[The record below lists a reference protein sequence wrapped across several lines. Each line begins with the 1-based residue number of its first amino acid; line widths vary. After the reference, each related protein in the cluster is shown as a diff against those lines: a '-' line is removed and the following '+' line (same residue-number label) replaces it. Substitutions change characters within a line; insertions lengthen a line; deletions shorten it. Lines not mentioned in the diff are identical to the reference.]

1 MGEGPALRRLIQRGA
16 ANNERV
22 RVMSG
27 YKSFIG
33 DFKPLNAQ
41 RTRQTFHEICPPGH
55 TPVSNSHGGFDFIP
69 HRSQTRDAAPN
80 AEHIDTQNILFRA
93 APSIAPNAPSTIGE
107 SYERT
112 HTLQKILGMC
122 DAIGQRIEALELRKA
137 QQQQLVEQQQLALQ
151 PRPAQVQFEQPNH
164 QPTQDRAAPC
174 SCQHQ
179 NVLMPQPSH
188 THDGVNTMQRNAQ
201 LAPLRGVTFDPA
213 PRSRQTTRDQNNFG
227 ETKQVSRFDSVESAR
242 LASYMPPGSARCPT
256 AKELNDAYAAHW
268 ARDAGAAPLGAPGVN
283 KRGAMVE
290 AVSSDPSEAFLGPGG
305 PFTQFRNDDV
315 RPSPAALGELNR
327 QFSKAKTQG
336 QRDAIT
342 DAWKSYMSAPRDAA
356 SMSSQWK
363 PRQPAISPQ
372 APKHDDTHDAPW
384 SNLYEQNKSTIGGD
398 PNKIAPGMSLSMPG
412 GGTHVVQSGET
423 LSGIASTPAG
433 TDLGQRSLSAER
445 GGMEST
451 PAPSGSYSSGGSLSS
466 GEGAP
471 AGAPGAHNAA
481 NVPTP
486 PTKPSDLS
494 ESSSSS
500 SSGETPTPP
509 VKPASLGGTG
519 ESPSGTISPM
529 ASEGGGA
536 SSTGSEGTGLAK
548 MVRGW
553 VGDARPKGGKPR
565 GRR

>member
-1 MGEGPALRRLIQRGA
+1 MPGI
-16 ANNERV
+16 
-22 RVMSG
+22 
-27 YKSFIG
+27 IG
-33 DFKPLNAQ
+33 TNK
-41 RTRQTFHEICPPGH
+41 TRQKQIFRQLSPPVQSTATPTGHEQFFPWRA
-55 TPVSNSHGGFDFIP
+55 PV
-69 HRSQTRDAAPN
+69 RDAAP
-80 AEHIDTQNILFRA
+80 T
-93 APSIAPNAPSTIGE
+93 PNTIGAAHAQQNA
-107 SYERT
+107 T
-112 HTLQKILGMC
+112 FQKILGMC
-122 DAIGQRIEALELRKA
+122 ADVGARISALEMKKA
-137 QQQQLVEQQQLALQ
+137 ARQQLAEQQQIVNQ
-151 PRPAQVQFEQPNH
+151 RSAQTQYEKP
-164 QPTQDRAAPC
+164 PSTLTQDRAPC
-174 SCQHQ
+174 ACQH
-179 NVLMPQPSH
+179 VLMPQRAN
-188 THDGVNTMQRNAQ
+188 THDGVNVMLRNPQ
-201 LAPLRGVTFDPA
+201 LAPRAHVTFDPVS
-213 PRSRQTTRDQNNFG
+213 RSTPTRDQNRLDNYL
-227 ETKQVSRFDSVESAR
+227 EQPSRFTSAEADR
-242 LASYMPPGSARCPT
+242 MARHIVGAGPPT
-256 AKELNDAYAAHW
+256 QKELNDAYAAHW

-283 KRGAMVE
+283 KRGGMVE

-356 SMSSQWK
+356 SMASQWK
-363 PRQPAISPQ
+363 PKQPAISASQ
-372 APKHDDTHDAPW
+372 APKRDDTHDAPW
-384 SNLYEQNKSTIGGD
+384 SNLYEQNKGVIGGD
-398 PNKIAPGMSLSMPG
+398 PNKIQVGQSLNLPG

-481 NVPTP
+481 NVPVP
-486 PTKPSDLS
+486 PVKPDLS
-494 ESSSSS
+494 EGSSSSSS

-519 ESPSGTISPM
+519 ESPEGLNPQ
-529 ASEGGGA
+529 AGEGGGA
-536 SSTGSEGTGLAK
+536 SPTGSEGTGLAK

-553 VGDARPKGGKPR
+553 VTGETE
-565 GRR
+565 